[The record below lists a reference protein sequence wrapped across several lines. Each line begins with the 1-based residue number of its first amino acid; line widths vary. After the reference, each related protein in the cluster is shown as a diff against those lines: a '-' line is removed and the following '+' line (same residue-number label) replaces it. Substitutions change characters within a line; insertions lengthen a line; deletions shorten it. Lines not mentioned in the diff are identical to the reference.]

1 MCTQPHNISIIICI
15 VLLWTDFTS
24 WLKFA
29 GRHIT
34 KLPICIY
41 LFSQVLLGN
50 STIQVPKRLFQRLS
64 TRRMS
69 LFTQDLALLV
79 FGRETLARSSLTGK
93 GKKGETKDQL
103 DPVKV
108 DAIIGTDV
116 FDTIVFHI
124 RWQMYL

>member
-1 MCTQPHNISIIICI
+1 
-15 VLLWTDFTS
+15 
-24 WLKFA
+24 
-29 GRHIT
+29 
-34 KLPICIY
+34 
-41 LFSQVLLGN
+41 
-50 STIQVPKRLFQRLS
+50 
-64 TRRMS
+64 MS